1 VESLTAIIS
10 ELKLSSKKEIREIPV
25 YIEKDVIVEV
35 PVPIYINQKE
45 QKANARF
52 MPLVGSSAEENSIAV
67 NDMTESMEIEDKSDR
82 NESPEQNKLGILCK
96 SIASNVSEEF
106 SSS

>member
-52 MPLVGSSAEENSIAV
+52 MPLVGSSAE
-67 NDMTESMEIEDKSDR
+67 
-82 NESPEQNKLGILCK
+82 
-96 SIASNVSEEF
+96 
-106 SSS
+106 